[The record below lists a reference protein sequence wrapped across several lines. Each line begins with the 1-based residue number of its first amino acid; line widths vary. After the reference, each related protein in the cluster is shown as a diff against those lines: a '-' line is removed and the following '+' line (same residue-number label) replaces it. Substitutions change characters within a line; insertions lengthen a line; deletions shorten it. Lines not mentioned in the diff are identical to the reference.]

1 MLMLE
6 QLYLP
11 NDGENEMSSFELRD
25 KKEEV
30 KQRKVKNL
38 GSIQDED
45 DLIEDEEDFDE
56 ERKEVEI
63 MRKDEIRFENNSQ
76 HSQY

>member
-30 KQRKVKNL
+30 N
-38 GSIQDED
+38 
-45 DLIEDEEDFDE
+45 
-56 ERKEVEI
+56 
-63 MRKDEIRFENNSQ
+63 
-76 HSQY
+76 

>member
-45 DLIEDEEDFDE
+45 DQIEDEEDLDE
-56 ERKEVEI
+56 EIKEVEI